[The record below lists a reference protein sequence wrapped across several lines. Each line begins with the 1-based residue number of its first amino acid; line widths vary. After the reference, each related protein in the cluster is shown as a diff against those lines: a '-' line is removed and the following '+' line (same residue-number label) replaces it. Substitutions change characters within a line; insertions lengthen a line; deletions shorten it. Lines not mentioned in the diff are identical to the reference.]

1 MPTINLGPFGRFTW
15 YREKDPE
22 PLRPPSP
29 VFIPTQYVD
38 EVRIKRL
45 NAAPLYRLARDLDD
59 ISDAPHLY
67 SVAIDPDDCAGWD
80 SLTRGSMMLGPRS
93 PGPLLIPGAFSR
105 GFSSPGYSPPERDP
119 YVPYESPRVPD
130 LKRWFI
136 EIIAIN
142 LEADFDALKA
152 ALGPDKSNA
161 WNQKDRDTRQEYDN
175 NVCNNTVLSN
185 GNRKFLELSSGCVY
199 EAYQMIKHD
208 HQPHPQA
215 AHSVWLKFILPSRE
229 IDQDAR
235 TLSWIYWDGTPSIF
249 LP

>member
-1 MPTINLGPFGRFTW
+1 M
-15 YREKDPE
+15 
-22 PLRPPSP
+22 LR
-29 VFIPTQYVD
+29 
-38 EVRIKRL
+38 
-45 NAAPLYRLARDLDD
+45 
-59 ISDAPHLY
+59 
-67 SVAIDPDDCAGWD
+67 
-80 SLTRGSMMLGPRS
+80 PRS
-93 PGPLLIPGAFSR
+93 PGPLPIPGAFSR

-130 LKRWFI
+130 LKLWLI

-142 LEADFDALKA
+142 LEADFDALNA
-152 ALGPDKSNA
+152 ALGPDESNA
-161 WNQKDRDTRQEYDN
+161 WNRKDRDTRQEHDN
-175 NVCNNTVLSN
+175 NVCKNTVLST
-185 GNRKFLELSSGCVY
+185 GNRKFLELSSGSVY

-208 HQPHPQA
+208 HQPHPRA